1 MTLARDDR
9 RFIKATREAVSCDKY
24 RKHAHIASQAHPKP
38 SSTCSSNCRTHKN
51 LCLFDLA
58 APGAGA
64 EAGTGVGVGVGTGVE
79 AGVNCEFR
87 ELRLAY
93 VAPSGECQRVCVCA
107 CVAWRNIFENFLLYF
122 NLLYARAYDKI

>member
-1 MTLARDDR
+1 MTDSSYKQQRKMCCAINIVSTHTSLARR
-9 RFIKATREAVSCDKY
+9 T
-24 RKHAHIASQAHPKP
+24 PN

-64 EAGTGVGVGVGTGVE
+64 VAGTGVGTGVE

-93 VAPSGECQRVCVCA
+93 VAPSGE
-107 CVAWRNIFENFLLYF
+107 
-122 NLLYARAYDKI
+122 

>member
-9 RFIKATREAVSCDKY
+9 RFIKAAREILLCDKY

-58 APGAGA
+58 STGVEAGA
-64 EAGTGVGVGVGTGVE
+64 EAGTGVGVGTGVE

-93 VAPSGECQRVCVCA
+93 VAPSGE
-107 CVAWRNIFENFLLYF
+107 
-122 NLLYARAYDKI
+122 